1 MRHLVCLASVIV
13 MGLPAM
19 SQTPWRD
26 QHLKLPPEFCGE
38 PQKPVQ
44 LPPSLKKFVE
54 ALKESK
60 NGEPKTPEESESI
73 IKMTSTLIDEAPDLS
88 FGYFLRAYYRLISS
102 KGKDTTLI
110 INDID
115 STIRTK
121 PADSLMGSAWQL
133 SYLYSVRA
141 KALFIAE
148 KYPEAMQELEK
159 AILQAELEG
168 TSVLYANGDHPRDL
182 SDDRS
187 RWDLSEFN
195 FFVQKFKNDYR
206 GYLFRGIYYSN
217 YYNRSDAF
225 NESALKDLMKS
236 TVLSPS
242 NATPHLF
249 IGKAYINRGFS
260 VLSSKLSE
268 KQRLEKYRK
277 FNELAIISFSK
288 AISLRP
294 EFSAAYIERAERYDS
309 LKQYNLAI
317 KDYKRAIEL
326 NKEYTKLYMKLAE
339 SYLSIDNYYMAIDS
353 LDEFIKKEKDNK
365 FSISYAYKKRG
376 DCQLKEGRAKQAIK
390 DYSKAIEYDL
400 MHSAQRMNL
409 SQIRR
414 LYPEFDQESDES
426 LYQFLH
432 FQFSPNFD
440 YLDFVKNM
448 KKNEDGY
455 LWGPSNSL
463 YEGRGDAYIQ
473 ADQFL
478 NATNDFNRIFNAMP
492 TWGNL
497 LNRWRPIGTNGG
509 KTSYFLDIKTVE
521 FQSGRIGKIWIKR
534 KHLKGYDLEFYEI
547 DCNKQRIRE
556 ISSVGYNLKNEVV
569 RNSEV
574 IRPWQT
580 VVPGSIGEDW
590 FNGMCSGN

>member
-44 LPPSLKKFVE
+44 LPPSLKKFLE
-54 ALKESK
+54 ALPESK
-60 NGEPKTPEESESI
+60 KGEPKTPLEAEPI
-73 IKMTSTLIDEAPDLS
+73 VKMASTLIDEAPDLS
-88 FGYFLRAYYRLISS
+88 FGYYLRAYFRLISS

-115 STIRTK
+115 STIRTRS
-121 PADSLMGSAWQL
+121 ADSILGNTAQL
-133 SYLYSVRA
+133 SDLYSLRA
-141 KALFIAE
+141 KAMFIAG
-148 KYPEAMQELEK
+148 KYPEAIDDLEK
-159 AILQAELEG
+159 AVLQAEIEG
-168 TSVLYANGDHPRDL
+168 TRVLYANGDHPRDP
-182 SDDRS
+182 SDDKI
-187 RWDLSEFN
+187 RWDMSEFN
-195 FFVQKFKNDYR
+195 IFIQNFKNDYR
-206 GYLFRGIYYSN
+206 SYLFRGIYYSN

-225 NESALKDLMKS
+225 IDSALKDLVKS
-236 TVLSPS
+236 TVLSPT

-249 IGKAYINRGFS
+249 IGKAYLNRGYS
-260 VLSSKLSE
+260 VLGSKLSE
-268 KQRLEKYRK
+268 NQRMEKYRK
-277 FNELAIISFSK
+277 FKQLAINSFSK

-294 EFSAAYIERAERYDS
+294 EFSSAYVERAECYDS
-309 LKQYNLAI
+309 LKQYNLSI
-317 KDYKRAIEL
+317 KDYTRAIEL
-326 NKEYTKLYMKLAE
+326 NKENNKNHLKLADA
-339 SYLSIDNYYMAIDS
+339 YISIDNYYMAIDS
-353 LDEFIKKEKDNK
+353 LDEYIKRERDNK
-365 FSISYAYKKRG
+365 WTISSAYKKRG
-376 DCQLKEGRAKQAIK
+376 DCQLNQARAKLAIM
-390 DYSKAIEYDL
+390 DYTKAIEYDL
-400 MHSAQRMNL
+400 MNSASMMNL
-409 SQIRR
+409 AQIRR
-414 LYPEFDQESDES
+414 LYPEFDTESDES
-426 LYQFLH
+426 LYKFLH
-432 FQFSPNFD
+432 RQFSINWD
-440 YLDFVKNM
+440 YQGYVQKMKENKDDDF
-448 KKNEDGY
+448 Y
-455 LWGPSNSL
+455 GPSNYL
-463 YEGRGDAYIQ
+463 YEARGDAYLQ
-473 ADQFL
+473 ANQYE
-478 NATNDFNRIFNAMP
+478 NGVNDFNRIFNAKP